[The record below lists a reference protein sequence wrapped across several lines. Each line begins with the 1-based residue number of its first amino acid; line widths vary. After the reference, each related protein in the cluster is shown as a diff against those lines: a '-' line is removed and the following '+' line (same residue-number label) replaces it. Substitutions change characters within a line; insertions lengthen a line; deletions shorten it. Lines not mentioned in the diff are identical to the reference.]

1 MGREPAFDVV
11 LIMGVAV
18 LAWRLRRENR
28 VSTATILFIP
38 AIMLT
43 FLLLQRAFV
52 VEAAGAWGAPAAL
65 AGVLAGLV
73 VATRSWVRVEPSTG
87 AIIVRGTLVSLLL
100 WPGTIACYLLGLCWP
115 FTPSSVFFWWSSRKS
130 SQSNVGRS
138 KRPAQVYLFHLFQVA
153 GVGYSNRCSLRGNTP
168 SAHNVILAA
177 HSDVRFIY
185 ACGTRLS
192 RR

>member
-43 FLLLQRAFV
+43 FILLQRAFV
-52 VEAAGAWGAPAAL
+52 VEAAGALGAPAAL

-87 AIIVRGTLVSLLL
+87 AIVVRGTLVSLLL
-100 WPGTIACYLLGLCWP
+100 WPGTIVCYLLGRRAAIWFREGAMLERLDGA
-115 FTPSSVFFWWSSRKS
+115 FLVFIVALLLAERGWQYHAYRHA
-130 SQSNVGRS
+130 VL
-138 KRPAQVYLFHLFQVA
+138 PA
-153 GVGYSNRCSLRGNTP
+153 
-168 SAHNVILAA
+168 
-177 HSDVRFIY
+177 
-185 ACGTRLS
+185 
-192 RR
+192 RRIR